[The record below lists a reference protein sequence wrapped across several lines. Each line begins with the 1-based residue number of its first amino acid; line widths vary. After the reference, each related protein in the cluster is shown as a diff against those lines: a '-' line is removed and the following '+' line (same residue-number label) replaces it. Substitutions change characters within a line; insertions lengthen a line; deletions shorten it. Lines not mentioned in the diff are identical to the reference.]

1 MHTYVRTLQKVAS
14 RIAPSRILSFEV
26 VHVLKTLQLIKE
38 QGHVSRHT
46 LCKKLGLGEGT
57 VKTLVKHLK
66 IFELIKTGKTGTM
79 ISEKGNKL
87 LSELELSMSAEMSIS
102 KCSVALGKYN
112 YAILLKKMG
121 YVIKTGIEQR
131 DAAIRMN
138 ALGATTLV
146 YKDKRFTIPKTNF
159 DALHNEQKLDTLLV
173 ECLNPEEDDVLIIGS
188 DNKSER
194 AAEFAAK
201 SAGLVTLMN
210 PDNHIF

>member
-1 MHTYVRTLQKVAS
+1 MHTYVKLLQKVAT
-14 RIAPSRILSFEV
+14 RNAPSRSLSYDM
-26 VHVLKTLQLIKE
+26 VHVFKTLQLINDN
-38 QGHVSRHT
+38 GHVSRHS

-66 IFELIKTGKTGTM
+66 NYGLIETSKTGTR

-87 LSELELSMSAEMSIS
+87 LSEVRLSMSSEMSIS

-112 YAILLKKMG
+112 YAILLKQIA
-121 YVIKTGIEQR
+121 YVIRTGIEQR
-131 DAAIRMN
+131 DAAIKMN

-146 YKDKRFTIPKTNF
+146 YKDNRFMIPKTNF
-159 DALHNEQKLDTLLV
+159 HAFHKEQKLHTLLV
-173 ECLNPEEDDVLIIGS
+173 EVLKPVEDDVLIIGS

-201 SAGLVTLMN
+201 SAGLVTIMN
-210 PDNHIF
+210 HEKHIF